1 MKVPEII
8 ALWKKKKKKENSLQ
22 DGLQSNDKTE
32 KRDNKKK
39 RKKKTQIHLN
49 ITLLIYSNYNLKY
62 LLDLVEDSKNSLA
75 LS

>member
-8 ALWKKKKKKENSLQ
+8 ALWKKKKKKTPGRMDSRVMTKQ
-22 DGLQSNDKTE
+22 
-32 KRDNKKK
+32 KRETIKKE
-39 RKKKTQIHLN
+39 KKKTQIHLN